1 MRYYENLF
9 IVHPNYE
16 QEKLTHTIE
25 AAKKEIAN
33 LNGTVLVIE
42 EWGKR
47 RLAYPIEKQ
56 KYGSYVLVQY
66 ESENQ
71 KINLELEAWM
81 KLRTEILSYMTVALD
96 SKPEPHSADANE
108 TNKND
113 RD

>member
-25 AAKKEIAN
+25 SAKKEIAN
-33 LNGTVLVIE
+33 LNGNVLVVE

-47 RLAYPIEKQ
+47 RLAYPIDKQ
-56 KYGSYVLVQY
+56 KYGSYILIQY

-71 KINLELEAWM
+71 KVNLELEAWM
-81 KLRTEILSYMTVALD
+81 KLRAEILSYMTVTLD
-96 SKPEPHSADANE
+96 GKPEPRSTDASEANR
-108 TNKND
+108 ND
-113 RD
+113 EN

>member
-25 AAKKEIAN
+25 ATKKEIETLGGN
-33 LNGTVLVIE
+33 VLVIE

-47 RLAYPIEKQ
+47 RLAYAINKQ
-56 KYGSYVLVQY
+56 KYGSYVLIQY
-66 ESENQ
+66 ESEAQ

-81 KLRTEILSYMTVALD
+81 KLRSEILSYMTVTLD
-96 SKPEPHSADANE
+96 SKPEIRSDDENE
-108 TNKND
+108 TN
-113 RD
+113 

>member
-1 MRYYENLF
+1 VRYYENLF

-25 AAKKEIAN
+25 TVKKEIAN
-33 LNGTVLVIE
+33 LKGNVLFVD

-56 KYGSYVLVQY
+56 KYGSYVLIQY

-71 KINLELEAWM
+71 KINSELENWM
-81 KLRTEILSYMTVALD
+81 KLRAEILSCLTVALD
-96 SKPEPHSADANE
+96 EKPQPKAKED
-108 TNKND
+108 TD
-113 RD
+113 Q